1 MSYDDALVA
10 PIREHLAGLG
20 FELADLRR
28 VGTPGR
34 PILKVRIDRPDSRPG
49 HGVTTE
55 DCRLASRSL
64 EQYLEQAG
72 IVGTRYVLEVSSPG
86 VERPLVW
93 ADAWRRFVG
102 QRASLKSRELEGR
115 VTAEIVAVPD
125 DEHVTVRLPDGSE
138 RTLALAGIKDA
149 TLAVDWGAIGKKRT

>member
-1 MSYDDALVA
+1 VSYDDALVA
-10 PIREHLAGLG
+10 PIREQLAGLG

-34 PILKVRIDRPDSRPG
+34 PILKIRIDRPDSVPG

-55 DCRLASRSL
+55 DCRVASRAL
-64 EQYLEQAG
+64 ERYLEAHG
-72 IVGTRYVLEVSSPG
+72 IVGERYELEVSSPG

-102 QRASLKSRELEGR
+102 QRAKVRSAELPGR
-115 VTAEIVAVPD
+115 MTVEILAVPD
-125 DEHVTVRLPDGSE
+125 EGHVSVRLPDGSE
-138 RTLALAGIKDA
+138 RTLALAEIKEA
-149 TLAVDWGAIGKKRT
+149 TLVVDWAAIGKKRT